1 MSPSASNAAGLF
13 RRKYNSEP
21 VGLWSAPGRVNLIGE
36 HTDYNDGLVLPFAI
50 DSRAHLAASPRTDGV
65 IRIVSAQRQEAD
77 GSLPVTEFQ
86 LAELAPGSPAA
97 AGWTGYLLGVLW
109 ILRQD
114 GHQVGGLDIAL
125 DSSVPVGAGLSS
137 SAALEC
143 VMTLAVSDLF
153 GLGLDQNQV
162 ARIAQRTENDFVGV
176 PCGLMDQMASSACTA
191 GNALFFDVQ
200 ASTVTQVPFDPD
212 AEGLSVMVVDTR
224 VHHQL
229 ADGEYA
235 KRRASCEQAAAKL
248 GVPSLRHI
256 DLDGLAAAL
265 EMLGDDV
272 LIRRTR
278 HIVTENAR
286 VASTVELLGNGDM
299 IGIGPNLDASHI
311 SMRDDF
317 EITSVEIDLAV
328 EVAQSNGAIGARMT
342 GGGFG
347 GSIIALVRQ
356 ADFAGIAQ
364 SVKAAFAAAGYT
376 EPVIRAMSPAAGAL
390 RDA

>member
-1 MSPSASNAAGLF
+1 MSTTTSTAADLF
-13 RRKYNSEP
+13 RSTFGAEP
-21 VGLWSAPGRVNLIGE
+21 TGLWSAPGRVNLIGE

-50 DSRAHLAASPRTDGV
+50 DSRAHLAASVRTDDTV
-65 IRIVSAQRQEAD
+65 RVVSAQRRDPD
-77 GSLPVTEFQ
+77 GGLPVMEFD
-86 LAELAPGSPAA
+86 LADLVPGSPAA
-97 AGWTGYLLGVLW
+97 QQWSGYLLGVLW
-109 ILRQD
+109 TLRQD

-125 DSSVPVGAGLSS
+125 DSTVPVGAGLSS

-143 VMTLAVSDLF
+143 VTTLAASDLF
-153 GLGLDQNQV
+153 GLGLSKDRI

-200 ASTVTQVPFDPD
+200 ATTVTQVPFDP
-212 AEGLSVMVVDTR
+212 ESVGLAVMVVDTR

-235 KRRASCEQAAAKL
+235 KRRRSCEEAAAKL

-256 DLDGLAAAL
+256 DIDGLDAAIAVL
-265 EMLGDDV
+265 ADDV

-286 VASTVELLGNGDM
+286 VAATVELLAAGDM
-299 IGIGPNLDASHI
+299 VGIGAHLDASHV

-328 EVAQSNGAIGARMT
+328 EVAQATGAIGARMT

-356 ADFAGIAQ
+356 EDFDTIAAA
-364 SVKAAFAAAGYT
+364 VVEAFAAADYPV
-376 EPVIRAMSPAAGAL
+376 PVIRAMSPAAGAL